1 LDDQAPSPAR
11 ETPAF
16 LANCGDIGRLI
27 AAFDWAATPLGPIP
41 DWPQSLRHTVALMLR
56 SPAPMALLWGQQGI
70 LLYNEGYAAI
80 AGRRHPEIL
89 GMPALA
95 AWPEAADLNAQVLAT
110 CLAGGTLSFK
120 DRHLTLSRNGAP
132 EDVWLDV
139 AYSPALDDDNRP
151 AGALVVVTETT
162 QRVLAD
168 ERLRIAQAAG
178 RFGAFEW
185 FPHEGR
191 SVVSDTYREIFGLSP
206 DEQVTDETLLAM
218 IPEQDRAR
226 TGNRRLGLRGN
237 PLSYAEYRIRHPATG
252 DIRWIARR
260 GEILP
265 SGPDAAPRYIG
276 VAWDITER
284 KQAELQDN
292 FLASFSDRLRDVTD
306 ARTVLD
312 VASEML
318 GRHLAAGRV
327 GYGEIDD
334 GGLYCTVER
343 DWTDGVMPSIAGR
356 HAMDAFGSKVANQ
369 LRRGETI
376 RVADAWADPRLQEPG
391 LAEAYAT
398 ISTRARLVV
407 PLIRDGAFVGLMFAQ
422 CMQPRAWSDAD
433 VEVIEAVAARTWD
446 SVQRARAEQRLRDS
460 EANFRL
466 LAEAVPLQVWQ
477 AGPDGRVFWVND
489 YTCAYT
495 GEARPD
501 LYRDDW
507 ARLIYP
513 EDMQRTV
520 AWYGALIADG
530 IGGGI
535 EYRMRRADGA
545 FRWHIVRV
553 MPIRGAN
560 GQIIRWI
567 GTSTDI
573 EDQRRALADQVRA
586 NAMLEERVEE
596 RTRALRETEAA
607 LRQSQKMEAI
617 GQLTGGIAHD
627 FNNLLA
633 SVIGALQ
640 LIRRRLQRSF
650 PADDTRV
657 AELNRFMD
665 AAIAS
670 SHRGAALIHRL
681 LAFARRQALDT
692 KPVDVAALLHG
703 MDDLL
708 RRTLGE
714 QVHLG
719 IDVPPECWPAMTDPN
734 QLESAILNLAINARD
749 AMQAGGRLSIAAAC
763 VALDAISAA
772 GCGNLQPGDYVAIS
786 VADTGAGMPA
796 EVIEKAFDPFFTTKP
811 PGQGT
816 GLGLSMV
823 YGFTHQSGGHVAINS
838 VVGHGT
844 TITLYLPRATASV
857 ASPAA
862 VAGVVPRGAG
872 QTVLVVEDVPAVRM
886 LIVEVLRDLGYAPIE
901 AADANTALPVID
913 GDGAIDLLV
922 SDVGLPGLSGC
933 EIADHARARRPGLKV
948 LFVTGYAE
956 DEAIRGGGLG
966 PDTAVITKP
975 FEIDVLAAKISD
987 MMNA

>member
-1 LDDQAPSPAR
+1 LDDQATTTAPEAV
-11 ETPAF
+11 AF
-16 LANCGDIGRLI
+16 LADCGDIGRRI

-41 DWPQSLRHTVALMLR
+41 AWPHSLRHTVALMLR
-56 SPAPMALLWGQQGI
+56 SPAPMALMWGAQGI

-80 AGRRHPEIL
+80 AGGRHPAIL
-89 GMPALA
+89 GMKALA
-95 AWPEAADLNAQVLAT
+95 AWPEAADLNAQVIAT
-110 CLAGGTLSFK
+110 CRAGRALSFK
-120 DRHLTLSRNGAP
+120 DRHLTLHRNGAP
-132 EDVWLDV
+132 EDVWLDI
-139 AYSPALDDDNRP
+139 AYSPVLGDDDRP
-151 AGALVVVTETT
+151 AGALAVITETT

-185 FPHEGR
+185 FPHEAR
-191 SVVSDTYREIFGLSP
+191 SVVSTTYREIYGLAA
-206 DEQVTDETLLAM
+206 DEEATDARLLAM
-218 IPEQDRAR
+218 IPEQDRDR
-226 TGNRRLGLRGN
+226 TGNRRLGQGGN
-237 PLSYAEYRIRHPATG
+237 PLAYTEYRIRHPASG

-260 GEILP
+260 GEMLP
-265 SGPDAAPRYIG
+265 GGADTPPRYIG
-276 VAWDITER
+276 VAWDITEK
-284 KQAELQDN
+284 KQAELQAA
-292 FLASFSDRLRDVTD
+292 FLAALSDRLRDLTD
-306 ARTVLD
+306 ARAVLD

-327 GYGEIDD
+327 GYGEMDAD
-334 GGLYCTVER
+334 TAHCTVER

-356 HAMDAFGSKVANQ
+356 HAMDAFGRRVADQ

-376 RVADAWADPRLQEPG
+376 RVNDALTDPRLQEPG
-391 LAEAYAT
+391 LAEAYAI

-407 PLIRDGAFVGLMFAQ
+407 PLIRDGSFVGLMFAQ
-422 CMQPRAWSDAD
+422 CTEPRVWSDAD

-489 YTCAYT
+489 YTCTYT
-495 GEARPD
+495 GEARAD

-513 EDMQRTV
+513 DDMQRTI
-520 AWYGALIADG
+520 AWYGQLIAEG

-535 EYRMRRADGA
+535 EYRMRRADGT

-553 MPIRGAN
+553 MPIRGTA

-573 EDQRRALADQVRA
+573 EDQRRALADQVRV

-633 SVIGALQ
+633 SIIGALQ
-640 LIRRRLQRSF
+640 LIRRRLARNF

-657 AELNRFMD
+657 TELHRFMD
-665 AAIAS
+665 GAIAS
-670 SHRGAALIHRL
+670 AHRGAALIHRL

-714 QVHLG
+714 QVQLG
-719 IDVPPECWPAMTDPN
+719 IDVPAECWPAMTDAN

-749 AMQAGGRLSIAAAC
+749 AMQPGGKLTIAAAC
-763 VALDAISAA
+763 VALDAVH
-772 GCGNLQPGDYVAIS
+772 GNLEPGDYVAIS

-811 PGQGT
+811 AGQGT

-823 YGFTHQSGGHVAINS
+823 YGFMRQSGGHVDINS
-838 VVGHGT
+838 VVGQGT
-844 TITLYLPRATASV
+844 TITLYLPRAA
-857 ASPAA
+857 APAAAAA
-862 VAGVVPRGAG
+862 VATIGAAPLGSG

-901 AADANTALPVID
+901 TADADTALPVID

-922 SDVGLPGLSGC
+922 SDVGLPGLNGC
-933 EIADHARARRPGLKV
+933 QIADHARAKRPGLKV

-956 DEAIRGGGLG
+956 DEAIRGGTLAPG
-966 PDTAVITKP
+966 TAVITKP
-975 FEIDVLAAKISD
+975 FEIDALAAKISD
-987 MMNA
+987 MMKV